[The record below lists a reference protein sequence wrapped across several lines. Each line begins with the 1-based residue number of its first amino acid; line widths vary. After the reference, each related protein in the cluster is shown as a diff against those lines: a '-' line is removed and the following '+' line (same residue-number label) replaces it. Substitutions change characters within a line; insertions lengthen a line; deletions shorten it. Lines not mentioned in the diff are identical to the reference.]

1 MAYELKVRCGLGCMN
16 LVDLGSQDEIAF
28 CQTIDFVGPD
38 GDLNSSPSQKD
49 VRMVTLLFREI
60 PNLIDKFE
68 SPAKIGKLQSFCDVV
83 LLDHVPSVHL
93 LLQRGE
99 FLAL

>member
-1 MAYELKVRCGLGCMN
+1 M
-16 LVDLGSQDEIAF
+16 VDLCGQDEITF

-38 GDLNSSPSQKD
+38 RNLNFSPSQKD

-83 LLDHVPSVHL
+83 LLDHVPSIHL